1 MQYRREIDGLRALA
15 VMPVLLF
22 HAGFQSFSG
31 GYIGVDIFF
40 VISGYLITSI
50 IINELHAGTFS
61 ILKFYE
67 RRARRI
73 LPALFLVMFISLP
86 FAWLWMSP
94 TGLHDFFKSVVA
106 VSLFLS
112 NILFWKE
119 AGYFAT
125 ANELKP
131 LLHTWSLAVEEQ
143 YYVLFPLFLMLAW
156 RFGQRR
162 IISLLFVA
170 ALASLAASEWA
181 LTRYTSASFYLLPTR
196 GWELLIGALAAFYL
210 FSNTNTNEKPSHL
223 HLVSSQVASFF
234 GLLLIIFG
242 VFAYDKFTPFPGVN
256 ALLPIIGAVLIVL
269 FANTQTFVGKLLGS
283 KWLVGIGLISYSTY
297 LWHQPLFSFVRYG
310 SIQEPSKLVYLLLIL
325 LSLLLAYLTWKF
337 VETPFRNKNIV
348 KRKQI
353 FWFGLI
359 GSLFFIAVGLV
370 GVYNKGF
377 EKRFNMPASLSS
389 SFGLT
394 QRADECFDKPNLY
407 QNDDWLCNLGIKS
420 GGVNPANTVTANATK
435 PAFVAFGDSHSKS
448 LFDAFNEA
456 ALQANV
462 HAVYSGT
469 SYCAPLLGI
478 YILRADQAQVG
489 CHLVNQRVFDYV
501 KANQIKKVFLIG
513 RWSVY
518 TDGGYDGAEATW
530 IGVTMDGKREKALS
544 RVAFEAGLKQTV
556 AAYASIGVQLSIVEQ
571 VPQQMLGVKDLYYK
585 IYASSNPD
593 DQKKVSESI
602 RELSVSKQQHLQ
614 LQSFVSPLFKRH
626 AQAGQLN
633 LINFDDI
640 FCDTEKCLIGSN
652 EYSYYFDNNHLTT
665 AGGRMVVDELVKNI
679 QKQ

>member
-1 MQYRREIDGLRALA
+1 MKYRREIDGLRAIA
-15 VMPVLLF
+15 VLPVLLF

-50 IINELHAGTFS
+50 IINDLHAGTFS
-61 ILKFYE
+61 LLKFYE

-73 LPALFLVMFISLP
+73 LPALFLVMLVSLP
-86 FAWLWMSP
+86 FAWWWMSP
-94 TGLHDFFKSVVA
+94 TGLYDFSKSLIA

-156 RFGQRR
+156 RFIGKRW
-162 IISLLFVA
+162 IVGMLFVG

-181 LTRYTSASFYLLPTR
+181 LTRFSSASFYLLPTR
-196 GWELLIGALAAFYL
+196 GWELLIGALAAFFL
-210 FSNTNTNEKPSHL
+210 FSKADTVNKPSQL
-223 HLVSSQVASFF
+223 PFIVSQAASLL
-234 GLLLIIFG
+234 GLLLITYA
-242 VFAYDKFTPFPGVN
+242 VFVYDKFTLFPGLN
-256 ALLPIIGAVLIVL
+256 ALVPTIGTVMIIL
-269 FANTQTFVGKLLGS
+269 FANPLTYVGKILGS
-283 KWLVGIGLISYSTY
+283 KLLVGIGLISYSAY
-297 LWHQPLFSFVRYG
+297 LWHQPLFSFARYG
-310 SIQEPSKLVYLLLIL
+310 SIEEPSKILFLLLIVI
-325 LSLLLAYLTWKF
+325 SLLLAFLSWKF

-348 KRKQI
+348 RRNQI

-359 GSLFFIAVGLV
+359 GSLFFISVGLV
-370 GVYNKGF
+370 GVANKGF
-377 EKRFNMPASLSS
+377 EIRYNMPASLSS

-394 QRADECFDKPNLY
+394 QRADECFDKPNLAA
-407 QNDDWLCNLGIKS
+407 NKDWLCDI
-420 GGVNPANTVTANATK
+420 GVKPRAAKEK
-435 PAFVAFGDSHSKS
+435 PAFVVFGDSHSKS

-456 ALQANV
+456 ALQANA
-462 HAVYSGT
+462 HGVYSGM

-478 YILRADQAQVG
+478 YILHADQAQA

-501 KANQIKKVFLIG
+501 KANQIKKIFLVG
-513 RWSVY
+513 RWSAY
-518 TDGGYDGAEATW
+518 TDGGYDGTEITW
-530 IGVTMDGKREKALS
+530 IGTTQGGKKAKAPAQK
-544 RVAFEAGLKQTV
+544 AFEAGLKQTV
-556 AAYASIGVQLSIVEQ
+556 AAYTSIGTQLYIVEQ
-571 VPQQMLGVKDLYYK
+571 VPQQTLAVKDLYYK
-585 IYASSNPD
+585 IYASKN

-614 LQSFVSPLFKRH
+614 LQAFANALFKQH
-626 AQAGQLN
+626 VQAGQLS

-640 FCDTEKCLIGSN
+640 FCDIEKCLIGTD

-665 AGGRMVVDELVKNI
+665 AGGHMVVDKLIENI
-679 QKQ
+679 N

>member
-1 MQYRREIDGLRALA
+1 MQYRREVDGLRALA
-15 VMPVLLF
+15 VIPVLLF

-50 IINELHAGTFS
+50 IINDLHAGTFS

-73 LPALFLVMFISLP
+73 LPALFLVMLASLP

-94 TGLHDFFKSVVA
+94 TGLFDFSESVVA

-143 YYVLFPLFLMLAW
+143 YYLLFPLFLMLAW
-156 RFGQRR
+156 RFSQRW
-162 IISLLFVA
+162 IICLLFVA
-170 ALASLAASEWA
+170 ALASLALSEWA

-210 FSNTNTNEKPSHL
+210 FSNINTDEKPSQL
-223 HLVSSQVASFF
+223 HLVIRQVASFV
-234 GLLLIIFG
+234 GLLLITYS
-242 VFAYDKFTPFPGVN
+242 VFAYDKFTAFPGVN
-256 ALLPIIGAVLIVL
+256 ALLPTIGAVLIVL
-269 FANTQTFVGKLLGS
+269 FANSQTYVGKLLGS

-310 SIQEPSKLVYLLLIL
+310 SIQEPSKMVYLLLIL
-325 LSLLLAYLTWKF
+325 LSLLLAFLTWKF

-353 FWFGLI
+353 FWFGLL
-359 GSLFFIAVGLV
+359 GSLFFIAVGLI

-377 EKRFNMPASLSS
+377 EKRFNMPTSLSS

-394 QRADECFDKPNLY
+394 QRANECFDKPNLY
-407 QNDDWLCNLGIKS
+407 QNEDWLCDLGIKS
-420 GGVNPANTVTANATK
+420 RGVKPTSTDSTNDIK
-435 PAFVAFGDSHSKS
+435 PAFIVFGDSHSKS

-456 ALQANV
+456 ALQANIYG
-462 HAVYSGT
+462 VYSGT
-469 SYCAPLLGI
+469 SYCTPFLGI
-478 YILRADQAQVG
+478 YILRSDQGQVG

-518 TDGGYDGAEATW
+518 TDGGYDGTEATW
-530 IGVTMDGKREKALS
+530 IGVTKDGKKEMASS
-544 RVAFEAGLKQTV
+544 RKAFEAGLKQTV
-556 AAYASIGVQLSIVEQ
+556 AAYASIGVQLYLVEQ
-571 VPQQMLGVKDLYYK
+571 VPQQTMGVKDLYYK
-585 IYASSNPD
+585 IYASNNPV
-593 DQKKVSESI
+593 DQKKLSENI
-602 RELSVSKQQHLQ
+602 RNLSVSKQQHLQ
-614 LQSFVSPLFKRH
+614 LQSFVSPLFKQQ
-626 AQAGQLN
+626 AQAGLLN
-633 LINFDDI
+633 LINVDDI
-640 FCDTEKCLIGSN
+640 FCDNEKCLIGN
-652 EYSYYFDNNHLTT
+652 DKHSYYFDNNHLTS
-665 AGGRMVVDELVKNI
+665 AGGRMVVDGLVKYM
-679 QKQ
+679 QQ

>member
-15 VMPVLLF
+15 VIPVLLF

-73 LPALFLVMFISLP
+73 LPALFLVMLASLP
-86 FAWLWMSP
+86 FAWLWISP
-94 TGLHDFFKSVVA
+94 TGLYDFSKSVVA

-156 RFGQRR
+156 RFSQRW

-170 ALASLAASEWA
+170 ALLSLAASEWA

-210 FSNTNTNEKPSHL
+210 FKNTHSDEKSSHL
-223 HLVSSQVASFF
+223 KLVASQVASLV
-234 GLLLIIFG
+234 GLLLITYGI
-242 VFAYDKFTPFPGVN
+242 FAYDKFTPFPGVN
-256 ALLPIIGAVLIVL
+256 ALVPTIGAVLIVL
-269 FANTQTFVGKLLGS
+269 FANTHTLVGKLLGS

-297 LWHQPLFSFVRYG
+297 LWHQPLFSFARFSNV
-310 SIQEPSKLVYLLLIL
+310 QEPSKVVYLLLIL
-325 LSLLLAYLTWKF
+325 LSLLLAYLTWRF

-353 FWFGLI
+353 FWFGLL
-359 GSLFFIAVGLV
+359 GSLFFIVVGLA
-370 GVYNKGF
+370 GLYNKGF
-377 EKRFNMPASLSS
+377 EKRFNMPTSLSS

-394 QRADECFDKPNLY
+394 QRANECFDKPNLY
-407 QNDDWLCNLGIKS
+407 QNEDWLCDLGVKFGS
-420 GGVNPANTVTANATK
+420 VKPENTNSTNDSK
-435 PAFVAFGDSHSKS
+435 PAFMVFGDSHSKS

-456 ALQANV
+456 ATKANV
-462 HAVYSGT
+462 HAVYSGA
-469 SYCAPLLGI
+469 SYCAPLLGV
-478 YILRADQAQVG
+478 YILRADQAQIG

-518 TDGGYDGAEATW
+518 TDGGYDGTEATW
-530 IGVTMDGKREKALS
+530 IGVTKDGKREKFSS
-544 RVAFEAGLKQTV
+544 RLAFEEGLKQTV
-556 AAYASIGVQLSIVEQ
+556 AGYAGIGVQLSIVEQ

-585 IYASSNPD
+585 IYASINQAGQ
-593 DQKKVSESI
+593 QKITESI

-614 LQSFVSPLFKRH
+614 LQSFVSPLFEQH

-633 LINFDDI
+633 LINFDDV
-640 FCDTEKCLIGSN
+640 FCDAEKCLIGN
-652 EYSYYFDNNHLTT
+652 DKYAYYFDNNHLTT
-665 AGGRMVVDELVKNI
+665 SGGRMVVDELVKNI
-679 QKQ
+679 KQ

>member
-1 MQYRREIDGLRALA
+1 MSYRREIDGLRALA

-22 HAGFQSFSG
+22 HAGIQSFAG
-31 GYIGVDIFF
+31 GYVGVDIFF

-73 LPALFLVMFISLP
+73 LPALFLVMLACLP

-94 TGLHDFFKSVVA
+94 TGLWDFSESVVA

-156 RFGQRR
+156 RFVGKRW
-162 IISLLFVA
+162 IIGLLFFC
-170 ALASLAASEWA
+170 ALASLALSEWA
-181 LTRYTSASFYLLPTR
+181 LTRFASVSFYLLPTR

-210 FSNTNTNEKPSHL
+210 FSSTNSDENPNHL
-223 HLVSSQVASFF
+223 HLVANQAASFM
-234 GLLLIIFG
+234 GLLLITYA
-242 VFAYDKFTPFPGVN
+242 VFAYDKFTPFPGIN
-256 ALLPIIGAVLIVL
+256 ALPPTIGAVLIVL
-269 FANTQTFVGKLLGS
+269 FANPQTFVGKLLGS
-283 KWLVGIGLISYSTY
+283 KLLVGIGLISYSTY
-297 LWHQPLFSFVRYG
+297 LWHQPLFSFARYG
-310 SIQEPSKLVYLLLIL
+310 SMQEPSKVMYLLLIL
-325 LSLLLAYLTWKF
+325 LSLLLAFLTWKF
-337 VETPFRNKNIV
+337 VETPFRNKNITS
-348 KRKQI
+348 RKQI
-353 FWFGLI
+353 FWFGLL

-377 EKRFNMPASLSS
+377 EQRFNMPSSLSS

-394 QRADECFDKPNLY
+394 DRASTCFDKPDLY
-407 QNDDWLCNLGIKS
+407 KNNDWLCDLGIKS
-420 GGVNPANTVTANATK
+420 LGIVDKTVDTK
-435 PAFVAFGDSHSKS
+435 PKIMVFGDSHSKS
-448 LFDAFNEA
+448 LFDAFDEA
-456 ALQANV
+456 ALRANI

-469 SYCAPLLGI
+469 SYCTPLLGI
-478 YILRADQAQVG
+478 YILRSDQAQVG

-501 KANQIKKVFLIG
+501 KANNIKKVFLIG

-530 IGVTMDGKREKALS
+530 IGKTKDAKREKALS
-544 RVAFEAGLKQTV
+544 RDAFKAGLKQTV
-556 AAYASIGVQLSIVEQ
+556 AAYASIDVQLYIIEQ
-571 VPQQMLGVKDLYYK
+571 IPQQMLGVKDLYYK
-585 IYASSNPD
+585 IYTKGP
-593 DQKKVSESI
+593 QKITESI
-602 RELSVSKQQHLQ
+602 RELSVSKQQHVQ
-614 LQSFVSPLFKRH
+614 LQAFVSPLFKQH

-633 LINFDDI
+633 LLNFDDI
-640 FCDTEKCLIGSN
+640 FCDSEKCLIGTDKH
-652 EYSYYFDNNHLTT
+652 SYYFDNNHLTT
-665 AGGRMVVDELVKNI
+665 AGGRMVVDEIVKNM
-679 QKQ
+679 QK

>member
-22 HAGFQSFSG
+22 HGGFQNFSG
-31 GYIGVDIFF
+31 GYVGVDIFF

-73 LPALFLVMFISLP
+73 LPALFLVMLVSLP

-94 TGLHDFFKSVVA
+94 TGLHDFSKSVVA

-156 RFGQRR
+156 RFSQRW

-170 ALASLAASEWA
+170 ALVSLAASEWA

-210 FSNTNTNEKPSHL
+210 FSNTNTEKKPSHL
-223 HLVSSQVASFF
+223 HLVISQGASFV
-234 GLLLIIFG
+234 GLLLITYS
-242 VFAYDKFTPFPGVN
+242 VFAYDKLTPFPGVN
-256 ALLPIIGAVLIVL
+256 ALLPTIGAVLIVL

-310 SIQEPSKLVYLLLIL
+310 SIQEPSKMVYLLLIL
-325 LSLLLAYLTWKF
+325 LSLLLAYLTWKY

-359 GSLFFIAVGLV
+359 GSLFFIVIGLV
-370 GVYNKGF
+370 GVVNKGF
-377 EKRFNMPASLSS
+377 EKRFNMPTSLSN

-394 QRADECFDKPNLY
+394 QRANECFDKPNLY
-407 QNDDWLCNLGIKS
+407 QNEDWLCDLGIKAS
-420 GGVNPANTVTANATK
+420 IKAKSVKPTRTGNTSDTK
-435 PAFVAFGDSHSKS
+435 PAFVVFGDSHSKS

-469 SYCAPLLGI
+469 SYCIPFLGI
-478 YILRADQAQVG
+478 YILRSDQAQVG
-489 CHLVNQRVFDYV
+489 CHLVNQRVLDYV

-518 TDGGYDGAEATW
+518 TDGGYDGTEATW
-530 IGVTMDGKREKALS
+530 IGVTKDGKREKAMS
-544 RVAFEAGLKQTV
+544 RKAFEAGLKQTV
-556 AAYASIGVQLSIVEQ
+556 AAYANVGTQLYIVEQ
-571 VPQQMLGVKDLYYK
+571 VPQQAMGVKDLYYK
-585 IYASSNPD
+585 IYSS
-593 DQKKVSESI
+593 DQDKITESI
-602 RELSVSKQQHLQ
+602 RKLSVSKQQHLK
-614 LQSFVSPLFKRH
+614 LQSFARTLFK
-626 AQAGQLN
+626 AQAAQLN

-640 FCDTEKCLIGSN
+640 FCDSEKCLIGTDKH
-652 EYSYYFDNNHLTT
+652 SYYFDNNHLTT
-665 AGGRMVVDELVKNI
+665 AGGNMVVDKLVKDI
-679 QKQ
+679 KQ

>member
-1 MQYRREIDGLRALA
+1 VQYRREIDGLRALA
-15 VMPVLLF
+15 VIPVLLF
-22 HAGFQSFSG
+22 HAGFQSFGG

-73 LPALFLVMFISLP
+73 LPALFLVMLVSLP
-86 FAWLWMSP
+86 FAWLLMSP
-94 TGLHDFFKSVVA
+94 AGLHDFSKSVVA

-156 RFGQRR
+156 RFSQRWV
-162 IISLLFVA
+162 ISLLFVA
-170 ALASLAASEWA
+170 ALASLAISEWA

-210 FSNTNTNEKPSHL
+210 FSKANTETTPTNLQQSANQAL
-223 HLVSSQVASFF
+223 SLV
-234 GLLLIIFG
+234 GLLLITYS
-242 VFAYDKFTPFPGVN
+242 VFAYNKFTVFPGVN
-256 ALLPIIGAVLIVL
+256 ALVPTIGTVLIVL
-269 FANTQTFVGKLLGS
+269 FANPLTLVGKLLGS
-283 KWLVGIGLISYSTY
+283 RLLVGVGLISYSTY
-297 LWHQPLFSFVRYG
+297 LWHQPLFSFMRYS
-310 SIQEPSKLVYLLLIL
+310 SIQEPSKMVYLLLIL
-325 LSLLLAYLTWKF
+325 LSLLLAFLTWKF

-359 GSLFFIAVGLV
+359 GTLFFIAIGLV

-377 EKRFNMPASLSS
+377 EKRFNMPTSLSN

-394 QRADECFDKPNLY
+394 QRANECFDKPNLY
-407 QNDDWLCNLGIKS
+407 SNDDWLCDLGIKS
-420 GGVNPANTVTANATK
+420 GSVKPADTGSIGDTK
-435 PAFVAFGDSHSKS
+435 PAFVVFGDSHSKS

-462 HAVYSGT
+462 HGAYSGA
-469 SYCAPLLGI
+469 SYCTPLLGV

-518 TDGGYDGAEATW
+518 TDGGYDGTEATW
-530 IGVTMDGKREKALS
+530 ISIIQHGKKEKNSS
-544 RVAFEAGLKQTV
+544 RRAFEAGLKQTI
-556 AAYASIGVQLSIVEQ
+556 AAYASIGTQLYIVEQ
-571 VPQQMLGVKDLYYK
+571 APQQMLGVKDLYYK
-585 IYASSNPD
+585 IYASEIDSKDP
-593 DQKKVSESI
+593 QKVNERI
-602 RELSVSKQQHLQ
+602 RELSITKQQHLQ
-614 LQSFVSPLFKRH
+614 LQAFVSSLFKPYVK
-626 AQAGQLN
+626 AGQLN
-633 LINFDDI
+633 LVNFDDV
-640 FCDTEKCLIGSN
+640 FCVAEKCLFGSD

-665 AGGRMVVDELVKNI
+665 AGGRMVVDDLVKNI
-679 QKQ
+679 QK